1 MTADPDEEALA
12 WSGETDPSHIEG
24 PKPAVGKPK
33 AGAGTT
39 RVVELPADAA
49 KPTTPAAL
57 LIAYG
62 ILGGV
67 YLIYTL
73 GWVITVQRLGAVR
86 GASAELLTEIMFQFG
101 EFLAIASPALWF
113 AAVFLLT
120 RGRKP
125 FPRLLLLLI
134 GVVVVLP
141 WPFVLGAW
149 A

>member
-1 MTADPDEEALA
+1 MAATADPDDEALA
-12 WSGETDPSHIEG
+12 WAGDEKPVGEPVT
-24 PKPAVGKPK
+24 KP
-33 AGAGTT
+33 
-39 RVVELPADAA
+39 VVERVETSSDGDAT
-49 KPTTPAAL
+49 KPQIPAAL

-73 GWVITVQRLGAVR
+73 GWVTSIVRLNAVR
-86 GASAELLTEIMFQFG
+86 AQFADPLSEIMFQFG
-101 EFLAIASPALWF
+101 EFLAIASPVVWF
-113 AAVFLLT
+113 AGVFLLS

-125 FPRLLLLLI
+125 IVRLIWLLVGLA
-134 GVVVVLP
+134 VVLP